1 VSRSLRFLVLVLTV
15 AVVVTFG
22 ELHAHVVARHPYPFT
37 GTSRFVWLLVYI
49 VVIWIATYAAGV
61 FEAGRTRASA
71 ALRSVVALASAAAIV
86 SFFALIGGTQIL
98 PRFVVFGSAGTLL
111 PLWILASSATNR
123 SRKRRE
129 ALERVLAVVSE
140 EEATTLLRDLDSA
153 SERLAGVVDHCS
165 PGELSADGGPAELAK
180 RAADSRATLVVVNR
194 QAQADDDIMRE
205 VARLHAH
212 GVRVRTLSLFY
223 DEWLG
228 KLPINELERI
238 SLMFDINEIHQATY
252 ARIKRFIDMGIAL
265 VGLVPLVVVTPF
277 VALLDLFGNRGPLL
291 YRQPRVGKDGRVF
304 TIVKFRSMVPS
315 DGPTTWTGDDDP
327 RIRRVGRLLR
337 KSHLD
342 ELPQLLNV
350 LRRDLSIVGPRPEQ
364 PTYVA
369 ELAKTIPFYE
379 VRHLV
384 RPGIT
389 GWAQVK
395 YPYGAS
401 DLDAWEKL
409 QYEFYYLRHQ
419 SLGLDLRIIGRTV
432 RSVLEREGR

>member
-1 VSRSLRFLVLVLTV
+1 VSRPLRFLVLVLTV
-15 AVVVTFG
+15 AVVIAFG

-37 GTSRFVWLLVYI
+37 GTSRFAWLLVYI

-61 FEAGRTRASA
+61 FEARRTRTSA
-71 ALRSVVALASAAAIV
+71 ALRSVVALASAAGIV
-86 SFFALIGGTQIL
+86 SVFALVGGTQIL

-111 PLWILASSATNR
+111 PIWILASGASNR

-140 EEATTLLRDLDSA
+140 DEATTLLRDLDSA
-153 SERLAGVVDHCS
+153 PERLAGVVDHCS
-165 PGELSADGGPAELAK
+165 PAELSAGGDITALAK
-180 RAADSRATLVVVNR
+180 RAADARATLVVVNR

-252 ARIKRFIDMGIAL
+252 ARIKRFIDVGIAL
-265 VGLVPLVVVTPF
+265 VGLVPLLLVIPF
-277 VALLDLFGNRGPLL
+277 VAVLDVLGNRGPLF
-291 YRQPRVGKDGRVF
+291 YRQQRVGKDGKVF
-304 TIVKFRSMVPS
+304 TIVKFRSMLASDAPS
-315 DGPTTWTGDDDP
+315 TWTGEDDP
-327 RIRRVGRLLR
+327 RIRPVGHWLR
-337 KSHLD
+337 RSHID

-364 PTYVA
+364 PAYVA
-369 ELAKTIPFYE
+369 ELAEKIPFYD

-401 DLDAWEKL
+401 ELDALEKL

-419 SLGLDLRIIGRTV
+419 SLGLDLRITGRTL
-432 RSVLEREGR
+432 RSVVDRKGR